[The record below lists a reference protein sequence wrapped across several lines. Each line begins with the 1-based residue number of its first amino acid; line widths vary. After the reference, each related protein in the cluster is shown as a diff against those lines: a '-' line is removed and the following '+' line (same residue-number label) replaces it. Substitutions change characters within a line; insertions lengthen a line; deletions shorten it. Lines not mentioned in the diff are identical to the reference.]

1 MQHPDPGTVRRA
13 APRRRRPR
21 STSPRVIWINR
32 LMTSVI
38 TFGGIGVI
46 LAVMGILVYLVA
58 VVWPLFSGASLTP
71 VAQYPL
77 LSPAETAG
85 IVHAGLDEYQA
96 LGVCV
101 LRDGEVLTF
110 DAGTGKILTREPLF
124 PDAPPPVVSSVP
136 AEGGHVAFG
145 FADGTV
151 RLASIGF
158 DSAFLGNAAAPGGA
172 GGNEGVI
179 QRLPSGESRR
189 VTARIAV
196 EEAIPVGADGESV
209 RLLDSRIGEN
219 ESILAALTGD
229 GTLVVER
236 VTSRTNLIT
245 GAVSH
250 SVSASRAE
258 VPMGTAV
265 GDPAFLR
272 ITSRGDQAYVVW
284 EDGTALRFDLREAE
298 HPVVAERVD
307 LTPEPGVAVTAMRF
321 VSGDQS
327 LLVSDSGGATY
338 AWFPAE
344 REGTEDGRQLVVAH
358 ALQAH
363 PAPVDSI
370 AVSTR
375 DKTLATG
382 ADDGGIFLQHLTSD
396 RTLAVTALATATA
409 VRALQITPKGDGLFA
424 VGADGEAR
432 RWSVRNPHPETSFA
446 SLFGK
451 IWYEGYPA
459 PTYTW
464 QSSSGTDDFEPK
476 LSLIPLIFGTLK
488 ATIYSMLFAVP
499 IALFAAIYTSEFLDP
514 RLRAPIK
521 STIEMMASLPSVV
534 LGFIAALV
542 LAPVVESW
550 VIAVLLLFG
559 VAPLSALA
567 AGYLWQMLPQPLVTR
582 LAGRVQF
589 VLLILVVG
597 LSVFVAAELASPIEG
612 LMFHGNFKA
621 WLDGRVGTGAPGIG
635 MLAWPFIV
643 VALLIADRR
652 YFADM
657 IHRWL
662 PPMPRRRESAFDFA
676 KFVALLAL
684 SIAAAW
690 AIAVAGSALGFDPR
704 GHVLGTYVQRNALV
718 VGFVMGFAVIPIIYT
733 IADDALAAVPR
744 TLRSASLGCGA
755 TRWQTATRVVLPV
768 AVSGI
773 FSALMVGLGRAVGE
787 TMIVLMAAGNTP
799 LMDMNLFNGLRT
811 LSANIA
817 VELPEAVKDGTLYR
831 VLFLSAL
838 LLFFVTF
845 IVNTLAEIVRQRFR
859 KKAYQL

>member
-1 MQHPDPGTVRRA
+1 MQHVDPGFVRRA

-32 LMTSVI
+32 VMTSVI

-46 LAVMGILVYLVA
+46 LAVMGILVYLVV
-58 VVWPLFSGASLTP
+58 VVWPLFAGASLTAGP
-71 VAQYPL
+71 RYAL
-77 LSPAETAG
+77 LTPAETSR
-85 IVHAGLDEYQA
+85 IVYAGLDEYQV
-96 LGVCV
+96 LGVCI
-101 LRDGEVLTF
+101 LSNGETLTF
-110 DAGTGKILTREPLF
+110 DAASGKILERRALF
-124 PDAPPPVVSSVP
+124 PDGPAPVVSSVP
-136 AEGGHVAFG
+136 AEGGHIAFG
-145 FADGTV
+145 FRDGTV
-151 RLASIGF
+151 RLAGIAF
-158 DSAFLGNAAAPGGA
+158 DSEFLGKDDVPVGPDGTA
-172 GGNEGVI
+172 VI
-179 QRLPSGESRR
+179 QHLPSGEARR
-189 VTARIAV
+189 VTARITV
-196 EEAIPVGADGESV
+196 DNPIPIGADGESV
-209 RLLDSRIGEN
+209 RLLDSRVGEN
-219 ESILAALTGD
+219 ESMLAALTGG
-229 GTLVVER
+229 GTLVMER
-236 VTSRTNLIT
+236 VTSRTNLLT
-245 GAVSH
+245 GEVVHDLSTFRA
-250 SVSASRAE
+250 SVPAGMADG
-258 VPMGTAV
+258 P
-265 GDPAFLR
+265 PAFLR
-272 ITSRGDQAYVVW
+272 ITARGDQAYVAW
-284 EDGTALRFDLREAE
+284 ADGTTLRFDLRDTNN
-298 HPVVAERVD
+298 PVVAERVD
-307 LTPEPGVAVTAMRF
+307 LTPETEATITAMRF
-321 VSGDQS
+321 VTGDQS
-327 LLVSDSGGATY
+327 LLVADSSGLTR

-344 REGTEDGRQLVVAH
+344 RPGTEDGRQLVPAH

-363 PAPVDSI
+363 PAPVDTV

-382 ADDGGIFLQHLTSD
+382 ADDGGIFLHHLTSD
-396 RTLAVTALATATA
+396 RTLAMVSLSTNTA

-424 VGADGEAR
+424 LGADGTAR

-446 SLFGK
+446 SLFERV
-451 IWYEGYPA
+451 WYEGYPS
-459 PTYTW
+459 PTFTW

-488 ATIYSMLFAVP
+488 ATVYSMLFAVP

-514 RLRAPIK
+514 RLRAPLK

-542 LAPVVESW
+542 LAPLVESW
-550 VIAVLLLFG
+550 VVAVLLVFG

-567 AGYLWQMLPQPLVTR
+567 AGYLWQMLPQQAVAR

-589 VLLILVVG
+589 LLLMLVVG
-597 LSVFVAAELASPIEG
+597 SSVFVAARLASPIES

-635 MLAWPFIV
+635 MLAWPLIV
-643 VALLIADRR
+643 VALLVADRR
-652 YFADM
+652 YVADW
-657 IHRWL
+657 IHRRL
-662 PPMPRRRESAFDFA
+662 PSMTSRREAGTDFV
-676 KFVALLAL
+676 KYVSLLAL
-684 SIAAAW
+684 SVGIAW
-690 AIAVAGSALGFDPR
+690 AIAMLGSALGFDPR
-704 GHVLGTYVQRNALV
+704 GYLLGTYVQRNALV

-733 IADDALAAVPR
+733 IADDALAAVPH

-755 TRWQTATRVVLPV
+755 TRWQTATRVILPV